1 MNPEPKKMNKLLEE
15 ARPALLA
22 LPAETLERPRI
33 ARERAMRLTRIVMR
47 EFRPLLSRLGEELS
61 AKRAAERKADFE
73 ALESRALIFYAA
85 DLTVENPWSSDK
97 KTRRA
102 ELVKKVREH
111 DETLSGWAVPLFRS
125 HPEAKATLSDIL
137 RGRGIR
143 DDADDTLRL
152 VALLRKH
159 WGDVNGKVPVTAK
172 QLSQAETEATELL
185 QILDSSDSKEGDDGS
200 PRDVRRRAFTYW
212 LSAYAELFHLGRYL
226 ARGEADVAQRF
237 PGIAPERTLGADE
250 DDDAGSDEGPEAG
263 AEGGKPA

>member
-1 MNPEPKKMNKLLEE
+1 MDPEPKKMNKLFEE

-33 ARERAMRLTRIVMR
+33 ARERALALTRIVKR
-47 EFRPLLSRLGEELS
+47 EFQPLLSRLGDELS

-73 ALESRALIFYAA
+73 AVETRALIFYAA
-85 DLTVENPWSSDK
+85 DLAVENPWSSDK

-111 DETLSGWAVPLFRS
+111 DQTLSGWAVPLFRS
-125 HPEAKATLSDIL
+125 HPEAKATLKDIL

-152 VALLRKH
+152 VALFRKH

-185 QILDSSDSKEGDDGS
+185 QILDLADSDENGS
-200 PRDVRRRAFTYW
+200 PKDIRRRAFTYW
-212 LSAYAELFHLGRYL
+212 LAPYAELFHLGRYL

-237 PGIAPERTLGADE
+237 PGISAERTFSAEEDEETGADE
-250 DDDAGSDEGPEAG
+250 APET
-263 AEGGKPA
+263 GGEHSSTNSA